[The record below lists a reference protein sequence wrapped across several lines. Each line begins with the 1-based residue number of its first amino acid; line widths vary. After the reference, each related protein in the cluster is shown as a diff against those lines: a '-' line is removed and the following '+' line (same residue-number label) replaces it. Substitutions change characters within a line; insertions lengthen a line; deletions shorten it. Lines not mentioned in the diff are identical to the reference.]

1 MIDVRYSVYRVKD
14 DMPVI
19 IGGTI
24 LQCAKACGMTV
35 ASFKSAASR
44 QRHGRPKNG
53 SKRNYRI
60 YRDDP
65 EDDA

>member
-1 MIDVRYSVYRVKD
+1 MIDVRYSVYRFKD
-14 DMPVI
+14 DIPVNI
-19 IGGTI
+19 ARTVQ
-24 LQCAKACGMTV
+24 QCADACGITY

-60 YRDDP
+60 YRDEP

>member
-14 DMPVI
+14 DIPVI
-19 IGGTI
+19 IAGTV
-24 LQCAKACGMTV
+24 QHCADACGITY

-60 YRDDP
+60 YRDEP